1 MGCDSGLYPP
11 LVIYLKNKTQTMMK
25 QIKVFTPLLWLALA
39 LSSLISCVSD
49 DYNDWITRQPR
60 AVVTVCPTPNG
71 SYFMQL
77 DDSTTLLPKGNPPA
91 PYGKKDVR
99 ALVNYEEAY
108 GGRRGGRQT
117 VNVLWMDSIRTKM
130 PVASKGADNDL
141 VFGKDEIEIVKDWT
155 TVAEDGYLTLR
166 LRTQFGNNQ
175 IPHKVNLLTGVNP
188 DNPYEIELRHDAAG
202 DVMGHMGDAL
212 IAFNLNGLPRPKHG
226 NKVRLKL
233 RWKSFHGERVTFIK
247 LTFRKS

>member
-77 DDSTTLLPKGNPPA
+77 DDSTTLLP
-91 PYGKKDVR
+91 R
-99 ALVNYEEAY
+99 
-108 GGRRGGRQT
+108 
-117 VNVLWMDSIRTKM
+117 
-130 PVASKGADNDL
+130 
-141 VFGKDEIEIVKDWT
+141 EI
-155 TVAEDGYLTLR
+155 LR
-166 LRTQFGNNQ
+166 SLR
-175 IPHKVNLLTGVNP
+175 
-188 DNPYEIELRHDAAG
+188 
-202 DVMGHMGDAL
+202 
-212 IAFNLNGLPRPKHG
+212 
-226 NKVRLKL
+226 
-233 RWKSFHGERVTFIK
+233 
-247 LTFRKS
+247 

>member
-1 MGCDSGLYPP
+1 
-11 LVIYLKNKTQTMMK
+11 MK

-108 GGRRGGRQT
+108 GGRRADDKPSMCCGWT
-117 VNVLWMDSIRTKM
+117 AYVPKCLWLRKVPTTTGCLAKM
-130 PVASKGADNDL
+130 KSK
-141 VFGKDEIEIVKDWT
+141 
-155 TVAEDGYLTLR
+155 
-166 LRTQFGNNQ
+166 
-175 IPHKVNLLTGVNP
+175 
-188 DNPYEIELRHDAAG
+188 
-202 DVMGHMGDAL
+202 
-212 IAFNLNGLPRPKHG
+212 
-226 NKVRLKL
+226 
-233 RWKSFHGERVTFIK
+233 
-247 LTFRKS
+247 